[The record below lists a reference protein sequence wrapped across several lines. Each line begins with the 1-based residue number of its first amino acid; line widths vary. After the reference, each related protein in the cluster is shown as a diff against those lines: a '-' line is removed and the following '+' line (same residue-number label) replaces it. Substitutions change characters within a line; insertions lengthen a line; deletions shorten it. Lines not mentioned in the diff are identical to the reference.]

1 MLSKKAQDD
10 IFSTLKVR
18 DHISSY
24 KCQEMIDKFNKES
37 ENLSTDQVKALF
49 KATFNLDPSYMD
61 Y

>member
-18 DHISSY
+18 DHTSSY
-24 KCQEMIDKFNKES
+24 KCQEMIDNFNKES

-49 KATFNLDPSYMD
+49 KTTFNLDPGYMD